1 LSRRRD
7 HPVGPGRE
15 AEEPTGFDSEGW
27 LAGLDPIGWRFGLD
41 RIEALLT
48 ELGDPQHRFESV
60 HVVGTN
66 GKSSVAVMIAALVE
80 ARGRSAGAYL
90 SPHSDRW
97 SQRVRVR
104 GREVDRDAFAAAAG
118 RVADAVPVVERS
130 FAEGERITQFEAST
144 AAAFV
149 ALAEAGVEVGVIEAG
164 LGGRLDATNVLRSK
178 ATVLT
183 SIGLDHTAWLG
194 ETELEIAAEKLAV
207 LREGTTLILGPV
219 SDEVR
224 ELARDTASDRRCDVI
239 EPGDAPATVALAAPY
254 LRRNLAVAL
263 AAARVVAGEVAPEQ
277 LESALGAL
285 DLAGRFEVVAGDPPL
300 VLDAAHNPAGA
311 EALAEALSER
321 LPSQPVVAC
330 FAILADKDAEGIV
343 RALAPALA
351 AAVCTEIPAE
361 RLRGSGRPGTAAVP
375 AAELVRLC
383 DAASVPATAHADP
396 TGAVALARALASERG
411 GVALIAGSHY
421 LLGYGWTAKPAQS
434 SSR

>member
-130 FAEGERITQFEAST
+130 FAEGERITQF
-144 AAAFV
+144 
-149 ALAEAGVEVGVIEAG
+149 
-164 LGGRLDATNVLRSK
+164 
-178 ATVLT
+178 
-183 SIGLDHTAWLG
+183 
-194 ETELEIAAEKLAV
+194 
-207 LREGTTLILGPV
+207 
-219 SDEVR
+219 
-224 ELARDTASDRRCDVI
+224 
-239 EPGDAPATVALAAPY
+239 
-254 LRRNLAVAL
+254 
-263 AAARVVAGEVAPEQ
+263 
-277 LESALGAL
+277 
-285 DLAGRFEVVAGDPPL
+285 
-300 VLDAAHNPAGA
+300 
-311 EALAEALSER
+311 
-321 LPSQPVVAC
+321 
-330 FAILADKDAEGIV
+330 
-343 RALAPALA
+343 
-351 AAVCTEIPAE
+351 
-361 RLRGSGRPGTAAVP
+361 
-375 AAELVRLC
+375 
-383 DAASVPATAHADP
+383 
-396 TGAVALARALASERG
+396 
-411 GVALIAGSHY
+411 
-421 LLGYGWTAKPAQS
+421 
-434 SSR
+434 